1 MTMTPIEA
9 FEVVSSWGNHL
20 SASFQL
26 GSGIPVSDQHREACI
41 KHCIELLPLAN
52 DDDDTTSRSDLIALL
67 FYFNNVV
74 PRALE
79 DR

>member
-1 MTMTPIEA
+1 MTPTDA
-9 FEVVSSWGNHL
+9 FEIVSRWGNHL

-26 GSGIPVSDQHREACI
+26 GSGIPVDDQHREACI
-41 KHCIELLPLAN
+41 QHCIDLLPLAN
-52 DDDDTTSRSDLIALL
+52 DNDDEPDRSDLISLL